1 MPAVVVLNGKEKIR
15 RNFKEDRTLVSVNFE
30 IRKKKERKENW
41 KKEGEKSCS
50 QLN

>member
-30 IRKKKERKENW
+30 IRKKKEKKIGRKRG
-41 KKEGEKSCS
+41 KKAVLS
-50 QLN
+50 